1 MPAPVRPVAVLD
13 ANVLIPAGLRDMLLS
28 AADRKV
34 FRPLWQDK
42 IQDEVR
48 RTTVRLMV
56 ERKGLDVEKATA
68 AVEHTLSQMRRAFP
82 DARIAARRWT
92 RLVDDMTCDEKD
104 RHVLAAAVATD
115 ATHLVT
121 SNTRDF
127 PVASRPSGLL
137 VQTPDRFLRD
147 RLRESPEQVVEAVK
161 DMSARLSHPAQT
173 PAALAEHMA
182 NGQLVPK
189 FGAELRELL

>member
-1 MPAPVRPVAVLD
+1 M
-13 ANVLIPAGLRDMLLS
+13 
-28 AADRKV
+28 
-34 FRPLWQDK
+34 
-42 IQDEVR
+42 
-48 RTTVRLMV
+48 
-56 ERKGLDVEKATA
+56 ATA
-68 AVEHTLSQMRRAFP
+68 AVEHTLFHMGRAFP
-82 DARIAARRWT
+82 DALIAVRRW
-92 RLVDDMTCDEKD
+92 RPLLDDMTCDAED

-115 ATHLVT
+115 ATRLIT

-147 RLRESPEQVVEAVK
+147 RLRQSPEPMVQAVR

-173 PAALAEHMA
+173 PAVLAERMA
-182 NGQLVPK
+182 SGQLVPT